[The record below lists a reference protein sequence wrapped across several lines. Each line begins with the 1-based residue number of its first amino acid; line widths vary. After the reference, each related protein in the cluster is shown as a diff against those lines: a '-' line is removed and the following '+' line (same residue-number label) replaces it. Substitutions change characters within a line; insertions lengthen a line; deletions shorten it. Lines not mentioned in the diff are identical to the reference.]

1 MGLKPWLRAAGDLYL
16 LRHDAPQRLA
26 ARASKNVFATL
37 GMLAAAFLMLLALHL
52 FLGAAHNVWAQAG
65 QQTLA
70 AAVIFGAWSGILHG
84 LARLFGGRATGM
96 QVFKAL
102 PPLHLLFALAFAP
115 LLWPWLRAAFFAW
128 TMLGLAEI
136 TLGLHKISAL
146 RTGLA
151 IVIPLALLYGLNL
164 AVAEGIGF
172 LT

>member
-1 MGLKPWLRAAGDLYL
+1 MGLWSWLRAVRDLYL

-26 ARASKNVFATL
+26 ARASKNVFA
-37 GMLAAAFLMLLALHL
+37 AFGLLAFTYVILLVWHL
-52 FLGAAHNVWAQAG
+52 LSGAAHNVWVHVG
-65 QQTLA
+65 QQALA
-70 AAVIFGAWSGILHG
+70 AIVFFGAWSGILHG
-84 LARLFGGRATGM
+84 LARLFGGAATGM

-102 PPLHLLFALAFAP
+102 PPLFPLFALAFAP